1 MRSGRRRAGVGV
13 VDGDR
18 ARRHRPAHAGELLQP
33 AHDLGAVLG
42 GALDDLQR
50 PGGALV
56 DGPAPEELDAPD
68 HDRQE
73 VVEVMGGAAG
83 QPAERPQRLTLDQ
96 ALLHGAQVAERAL
109 RVLVQV
115 RVVERDGGVI
125 GERPQE
131 GQPVGR
137 VPAGRA
143 RRATRRRRRRRHR
156 PGPAR

>member
-1 MRSGRRRAGVGV
+1 MPTPVSPPASTTAAPSTRVSTVI
-13 VDGDR
+13 
-18 ARRHRPAHAGELLQP
+18 RPP
-33 AHDLGAVLG
+33 CG

-96 ALLHGAQVAERAL
+96 ALLHGAQVAARAA
-109 RVLVQV
+109 
-115 RVVERDGGVI
+115 
-125 GERPQE
+125 RPRT
-131 GQPVGR
+131 GAR
-137 VPAGRA
+137 CRA
-143 RRATRRRRRRRHR
+143 RWRRD
-156 PGPAR
+156 